1 MIEIKSITTLSKFT
15 EDIQRLV
22 KEGNINHI
30 DAIIAWC
37 DINKVEV
44 EQVIPLIKKSQV
56 IKAKL
61 EDEAQQLNLL
71 EKTAKLPI

>member
-15 EDIQRLV
+15 EDIQRLA

-30 DAIIAWC
+30 DAIVAWC
-37 DINKVEV
+37 DINKVEI

-61 EDEAQQLNLL
+61 EDDAEQLNLL
-71 EKTAKLPI
+71 EKSAKLPL

>member
-15 EDIQRLV
+15 EDIQKLV
-22 KEGNINHI
+22 KDGNINHI